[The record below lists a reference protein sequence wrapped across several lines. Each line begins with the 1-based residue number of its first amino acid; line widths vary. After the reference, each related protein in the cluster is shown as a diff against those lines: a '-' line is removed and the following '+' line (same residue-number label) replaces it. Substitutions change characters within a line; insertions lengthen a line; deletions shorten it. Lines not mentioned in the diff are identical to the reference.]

1 ELFYAGDEVL
11 AIACDTEGQAFDALR
26 AVKVDYDVLPFLVK
40 EEDAIKKDL
49 KTAPPIAEERDGQKI
64 EIRDNL
70 RGSGFKAQGKVD
82 DAFKE
87 ADAVVEA
94 TYGVPVITHQC
105 LESHGLVAEWGPDDS
120 LTVWCSTQAV
130 AGTAQTLAKVFTIPP
145 TKVKCITHYMGG
157 GFGSKF
163 GPDIQ
168 GIVAA
173 ELAKKTKKPV
183 KLMLDR
189 AEEVTVGGNRP
200 SAFGTVKIGGKKDGT
215 LTAFDIDCYGTSGV
229 ASGATVNLNLLPYVY
244 VIPVYRR

>member
-1 ELFYAGDEVL
+1 
-11 AIACDTEGQAFDALR
+11 
-26 AVKVDYDVLPFLVK
+26 
-40 EEDAIKKDL
+40 
-49 KTAPPIAEERDGQKI
+49 
-64 EIRDNL
+64 
-70 RGSGFKAQGKVD
+70 
-82 DAFKE
+82 
-87 ADAVVEA
+87 
-94 TYGVPVITHQC
+94 
-105 LESHGLVAEWGPDDS
+105 
-120 LTVWCSTQAV
+120 
-130 AGTAQTLAKVFTIPP
+130 
-145 TKVKCITHYMGG
+145 
-157 GFGSKF
+157 GSKF

-244 VIPVYRR
+244 VIPVYGRKHQVVRLNAGGARAMRAPGHPQNCYLTESAVDDLAAKLGIDPLVIRRKNLPQNDPDADATSWAAIRNTI